1 MDPSSD
7 IKNFEPKIYQLELPG
22 HSNSALVGDLRPHL
36 HYKARIFAENSL
48 GRGEASAHVAV
59 SNFLELLSGM
69 LRQSLGEEVIF
80 FLCSTVML
88 LP

>member
-48 GRGEASAHVAV
+48 GRGEASAHVTV
-59 SNFLELLSGM
+59 SSFLEPLNGM
-69 LRQSLGEEVIF
+69 LRQSLCGEVF
-80 FLCSTVML
+80 FF
-88 LP
+88 